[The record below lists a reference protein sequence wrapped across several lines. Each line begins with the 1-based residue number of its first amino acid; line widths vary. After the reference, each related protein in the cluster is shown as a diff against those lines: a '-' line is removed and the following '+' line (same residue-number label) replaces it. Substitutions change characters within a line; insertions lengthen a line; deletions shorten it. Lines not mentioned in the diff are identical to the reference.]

1 MIRIPFRSLTV
12 TSLALVALAAI
23 AVPIARSQVMAA
35 PIFVPIGVSSS
46 GNASTVWFH
55 EPASGRA
62 MACQSVSTPTAGLTG
77 IQCVTTKFP

>member
-1 MIRIPFRSLTV
+1 MKRISFG
-12 TSLALVALAAI
+12 SLAIATLSLLALAAI

-62 MACQSVSTPTAGLTG
+62 MACQSVSTPTGGLTG
-77 IQCVTTKFP
+77 IQCVTTKFQ